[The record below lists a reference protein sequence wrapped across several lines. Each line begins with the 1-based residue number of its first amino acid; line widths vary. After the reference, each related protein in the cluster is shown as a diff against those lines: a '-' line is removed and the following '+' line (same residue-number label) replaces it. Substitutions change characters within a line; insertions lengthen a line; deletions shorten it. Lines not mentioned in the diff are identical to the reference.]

1 MAIVAL
7 TVALVAAAPT
17 RMLVSP
23 GALTGKVPALPE
35 PPDPVTGGLLVVVV
49 VGGGDVVVVGGFWFE
64 PWPGEP
70 AVVAG
75 VVNV

>member
-1 MAIVAL
+1 MATVAL

-23 GALTGKVPALPE
+23 GALTGEVPVLPE
-35 PPDPVTGGLLVVVV
+35 APVPVTGGLLVVVV
-49 VGGGDVVVVGGFWFE
+49 DGGDDVVVVGGFGFE

-70 AVVAG
+70 AVEAG
-75 VVNV
+75 TVNV